1 MRTQGA
7 GNLWR
12 IMTSNVWADVFGNPV
27 EGRDTQLAQVYEH
40 YLPDVL
46 CLQEMHPNWHASR
59 LKPQLAQRYDEVV
72 AEQGDYALNYTPV
85 FYRRDRLRLIGS
97 AFHVFSGPNDFDSK
111 SFTAAV
117 FEPLDGGEAFAV
129 LSTHL
134 YYEDNDFGNRVRVQN
149 VQEII
154 GFLRTLAPLRAMVCG
169 DCNCRADSAPALLL
183 EEQGMRSAQ
192 QIAEIASPE
201 SSWHGDPV
209 FDPAVGRFVGKPP
222 AQLRENSLDHI
233 FVPEKRVK
241 VKELR
246 VVLDQQA
253 LDATDH
259 SPVYADIAFC

>member
-169 DCNCRADSAPALLL
+169 DCNCRADSAPRCCWRSRGCAVRSGLPKLLRRNPP
-183 EEQGMRSAQ
+183 GMGIRSLIRLSAVL
-192 QIAEIASPE
+192 SE
-201 SSWHGDPV
+201 SRRRSC
-209 FDPAVGRFVGKPP
+209 GRIP
-222 AQLRENSLDHI
+222 LTTSLSR
-233 FVPEKRVK
+233 K
-241 VKELR
+241 
-246 VVLDQQA
+246 
-253 LDATDH
+253 
-259 SPVYADIAFC
+259 SG

>member
-1 MRTQGA
+1 M
-7 GNLWR
+7 
-12 IMTSNVWADVFGNPV
+12 S
-27 EGRDTQLAQVYEH
+27 
-40 YLPDVL
+40 
-46 CLQEMHPNWHASR
+46 
-59 LKPQLAQRYDEVV
+59 
-72 AEQGDYALNYTPV
+72 
-85 FYRRDRLRLIGS
+85 
-97 AFHVFSGPNDFDSK
+97 
-111 SFTAAV
+111 
-117 FEPLDGGEAFAV
+117 
-129 LSTHL
+129 
-134 YYEDNDFGNRVRVQN
+134 
-149 VQEII
+149 QEII

-192 QIAEIASPE
+192 RIAEIASPE